1 LILYKARRYVGRG
14 KYLNCL
20 SRLPTFTI
28 SRISLPIQ
36 MRSQCNTN
44 SMAILKEKANLARIR
59 DNQRRSRARR
69 KEYLQ
74 ELEARL
80 RQCELQGIEASAEIQ
95 LAARR
100 VADENKK
107 LRMLLNQ
114 NGVSDDNIEAYLQ
127 STASPDTVMGLG
139 FGGFGGAG
147 SGAVQ
152 ALEHLLTTRKSC
164 CADGNTGAP
173 GPIITNVEG
182 GSRDS
187 SSGSIST
194 VQSMW
199 EPSYNNQVRSQ
210 NDHSGMRGSGKAPQH
225 QFMTPSSN
233 VSRTGPV
240 VSAARAGSS
249 SAQQQ
254 HPPLNRIPS
263 LAPSMVSS
271 GSTPATSSQQTQALY
286 DFDAQVS
293 MVPSFH
299 SNQHQSHNN
308 NNNITTANHLSQ
320 AHTQSRLL
328 APVSRANQY
337 TPTSTSSSSVAGT
350 NSCDFATNM
359 ITTMAGSDPQDVR
372 ADLGCLT
379 NGMDCQVDNQLVFN
393 VMDRYTGQGIG
404 L

>member
-1 LILYKARRYVGRG
+1 
-14 KYLNCL
+14 
-20 SRLPTFTI
+20 
-28 SRISLPIQ
+28 
-36 MRSQCNTN
+36 
-44 SMAILKEKANLARIR
+44 MAISQEKANLARIR

-100 VADENKK
+100 VADENRK

-114 NGVSDDNIEAYLQ
+114 NGVGDDNIEAYLQ
-127 STASPDTVMGLG
+127 STAGPDTVVGQG
-139 FGGFGGAG
+139 FGSPGGG
-147 SGAVQ
+147 SSGTVK
-152 ALEHLLTTRKSC
+152 ALEHLLNTRKPC

-199 EPSYNNQVRSQ
+199 EPSYNNQVQPQ
-210 NDHSGMRGSGKAPQH
+210 NDHGGMGSSGKAPKQ
-225 QFMTPSSN
+225 QFMSSSLN
-233 VSRTGPV
+233 VSRTGSV
-240 VSAARAGSS
+240 VSTGCAGSS
-249 SAQQQ
+249 SAKQQQ
-254 HPPLNRIPS
+254 HPPLNRMPS
-263 LAPSMVSS
+263 LAPSLASS
-271 GSTPATSSQQTQALY
+271 RSTATTSSQQTQLY
-286 DFDAQVS
+286 DFDPQVS
-293 MVPSFH
+293 MRPSFRG
-299 SNQHQSHNN
+299 NQHHQSQK
-308 NNNITTANHLSQ
+308 NITTANYLAQTHM
-320 AHTQSRLL
+320 QSRPL
-328 APVSRANQY
+328 APVSRSNQY
-337 TPTSTSSSSVAGT
+337 IPTSSVAGT
-350 NSCDFATNM
+350 NSCDYAANM
-359 ITTMAGSDPQDVR
+359 ITGMAGGDPQDIR

-379 NGMDCQVDNQLVFN
+379 NGMDCEVDNQLVFN

>member
-1 LILYKARRYVGRG
+1 MSAAVSTLT
-14 KYLNCL
+14 YLSEMSQPPRPSPSAL
-20 SRLPTFTI
+20 STT
-28 SRISLPIQ
+28 SHAS
-36 MRSQCNTN
+36 SHSNAVTNVETN
-44 SMAILKEKANLARIR
+44 SMAVWQEKANLARIR

-114 NGVSDDNIEAYLQ
+114 NGVGDDNIKAYLQ
-127 STASPDTVMGLG
+127 STASPDTVMGQG
-139 FGGFGGAG
+139 FGGFGGLG

-152 ALEHLLTTRKSC
+152 ALEHLLTTRKPC

-182 GSRDS
+182 GGRDS
-187 SSGSIST
+187 SSGSIGT
-194 VQSMW
+194 VQSKW
-199 EPSYNNQVRSQ
+199 DPSYNNQVRSQ
-210 NDHSGMRGSGKAPQH
+210 NDQGGMRGSGKAPQH

-233 VSRTGPV
+233 VSRTGSV
-240 VSAARAGSS
+240 VSAGCAGSS

-254 HPPLNRIPS
+254 QHPPRNRMPS
-263 LAPSMVSS
+263 LPPSMTSS
-271 GSTPATSSQQTQALY
+271 GSTVITSSQQSQARY
-286 DFDAQVS
+286 DFDHQVS
-293 MVPSFH
+293 MLPSFH
-299 SNQHQSHNN
+299 GHQHHQSHNN
-308 NNNITTANHLSQ
+308 ITYLAH
-320 AHTQSRLL
+320 AHTQPHSL
-328 APVSRANQY
+328 APVSRSSQY
-337 TPTSTSSSSVAGT
+337 TPTSASSSSIIGS
-350 NSCDFATNM
+350 NNCDFATNM
-359 ITTMAGSDPQDVR
+359 ITTMAGGDPQEVR

-379 NGMDCQVDNQLVFN
+379 NGIDCEVDNQLVFN

>member
-1 LILYKARRYVGRG
+1 
-14 KYLNCL
+14 
-20 SRLPTFTI
+20 
-28 SRISLPIQ
+28 
-36 MRSQCNTN
+36 MRSLIQW
-44 SMAILKEKANLARIR
+44 AIPQEKANLARIR

-127 STASPDTVMGLG
+127 STASPDTVMGQG
-139 FGGFGGAG
+139 FGGFGGVG

-152 ALEHLLTTRKSC
+152 ALEHLLTTRKPC

-173 GPIITNVEG
+173 GPIITNVER

-210 NDHSGMRGSGKAPQH
+210 NDHGGMRGSGKH

-233 VSRTGPV
+233 VSRTGSV
-240 VSAARAGSS
+240 VSAGRAVSS
-249 SAQQQ
+249 SAPQQQ

-271 GSTPATSSQQTQALY
+271 GSTATTSSQQTQALY

-293 MVPSFH
+293 MVPSFRG
-299 SNQHQSHNN
+299 NQHHQSH
-308 NNNITTANHLSQ
+308 NNITTANHLSQ
-320 AHTQSRLL
+320 AHTQSRPL
-328 APVSRANQY
+328 APVSRSNQY
-337 TPTSTSSSSVAGT
+337 IPTSASSSSVAGT

-359 ITTMAGSDPQDVR
+359 ITTMAGGDPQDVR

-393 VMDRYTGQGIG
+393 VMDRYTGQEIG